1 MEQAGCEFPCEAP
14 TKPSLGYSRQG
25 RGAAGQMPAFTLPLN
40 QPSHGALVSSP
51 EARALFLDIQVLLF
65 ALLITHHYSFP
76 CLLSARQRFSAH
88 QTVPVL
94 CQEGNLPHLQ
104 QAKHPAPCAEQPARL
119 WGYTHVDEAACA
131 QLISA
136 CPMLG
141 WVREAPQGNNLS
153 SDFLGT
159 HHALHPNRSSASPCS
174 SKTGSCE
181 SQTLKWTCNFPLN

>member
-40 QPSHGALVSSP
+40 QPSHGAFVSSP
-51 EARALFLDIQVLLF
+51 EARVLFLDIQVLLF
-65 ALLITHHYSFP
+65 ALLLTHHYSFP

-88 QTVPVL
+88 QKAPVL
-94 CQEGNLPHLQ
+94 FQEGNLPHLQ
-104 QAKHPAPCAEQPARL
+104 QAKRLAPCAEQPARV

-136 CPMLG
+136 CPVLG
-141 WVREAPQGNNLS
+141 QVREAPQGNNLS

-159 HHALHPNRSSASPCS
+159 HRAPHPSCSSASPPS
-174 SKTGSCE
+174 SKMGSCE
-181 SQTLKWTCNFPLN
+181 SQTLKWTCKFPLN

>member
-40 QPSHGALVSSP
+40 QPSHGAFVSSP

-65 ALLITHHYSFP
+65 ALLLTHHYSFP

-88 QTVPVL
+88 QKAPVL
-94 CQEGNLPHLQ
+94 FQEGNLPHLQ
-104 QAKHPAPCAEQPARL
+104 QAKRLAPGAEQPARV

-136 CPMLG
+136 CPVG
-141 WVREAPQGNNLS
+141 QVREAPQGNNLS

-159 HHALHPNRSSASPCS
+159 HRAPHPSCSSASPPS
-174 SKTGSCE
+174 SKMGSCE
-181 SQTLKWTCNFPLN
+181 SQTLKWTCKFPLN